1 MKLSRIR
8 IEQVRQFRKPFE
20 LAGLEPGLN
29 LFTGPN
35 EAGKS
40 TVVRAIRAAFF
51 ERHRSSSVDDLVPYG
66 ESVAS
71 PTVEIDFDIG
81 AEHHR
86 LRKTFLQRKRCELT
100 IGTRQLDGEDAEQ
113 HLARLLGYEFSSR
126 GASKAEHWGIPGLL
140 WIEQGAGQD
149 IKAAVGHATPHLQTA
164 LGQSVGDIAS
174 SQGDE
179 VAARIKADRDAL
191 LTTAGKPRGVF
202 SEALAERDRLSADLQ
217 ALDARID
224 TYRHQ
229 VDQLATLC
237 EEDAADQRTRPW
249 ETFRAKLQ
257 VAEQALAV
265 AQGLSTQLAAART
278 ALHQHDERVQ
288 LLQQQ
293 WTGFDQQDKALAQ
306 REAAVA
312 AAEEKLV
319 ALQAALS
326 ERTTQAAAAAE
337 RHTAALHTV
346 ERAEQEDLRAELLR
360 RASDADAQAA
370 TLARTAEEAQAQLT
384 QLAALRSV
392 GIETEIAEAAVRQ
405 LREQRQALRELQI
418 WQDAAATRV
427 RFSLTAPGLLLGD
440 EALQGDGERLIAMPT
455 ELQMPGIGR
464 LTISPGGSDLAA
476 QAQEEATLRV
486 QHAAL
491 LQRLGVADADA
502 AEARLARHK
511 QALADQKQ
519 AERALKIF
527 APQGMDV
534 LIASL
539 DTQRQRGKEAAAQ
552 LARLPARPDGEVP
565 SVADA
570 RHAQQAARAALDRLG
585 AEAAEAASALRTA
598 QAQAEAEGR
607 ERDTLRT
614 LIDDPAR
621 AVARADAGSRLAAT
635 QAEQAAQRARVEAL
649 EREVADANPAL
660 LTQDVQRFAR
670 SAEQAQRA
678 ASERQQRMTHL
689 RGTLEATGAQ
699 GLEEA
704 RAELATRAQA
714 AERRH
719 AELQL
724 RAQALALV
732 HELIEAKR
740 REATQRLQAPLQKHI
755 SHYLKV
761 LFPGATLSLGDDLT
775 PALLTRGNATGAH
788 TAGGTRATFDMLSFG
803 AREQMA
809 LISRLAY
816 ADLLKE
822 AGRPT
827 LVILDD
833 ALVHSDG
840 QRLGEMKRVLYD
852 AAQRHQVLL
861 FTCHPDAWRDLGA
874 MPRPIAITP

>member
-1 MKLSRIR
+1 MKLTRIR

-20 LAGLEPGLN
+20 LAGLDPGLN

-164 LGQSVGDIAS
+164 LGQSVGEIAS

-191 LTTAGKPRGVF
+191 LTAAGKPRGIY
-202 SEALAERDRLSADLQ
+202 SEASAERDRLAAELQ
-217 ALDARID
+217 TLDDRID

-249 ETFRAKLQ
+249 EPFRAQLQ
-257 VAEQALAV
+257 AAEQALAV
-265 AQGLSTQLAAART
+265 AQGLSTQLADART
-278 ALHQHDERVQ
+278 ALRQHDERVQ

-293 WTGFDQQDKALAQ
+293 WAGFDQQDQALAQ
-306 REAAVA
+306 RETALTS
-312 AAEEKLV
+312 AEQKRA
-319 ALQAALS
+319 ALQAALVQ
-326 ERTTQAAAAAE
+326 RTAQTAAATE
-337 RHTAALHTV
+337 RHAAALHTV

-370 TLARTAEEAQAQLT
+370 SLARTAEEAEAQRT
-384 QLAALRSV
+384 QVAALRSV
-392 GIETEIAEAAVRQ
+392 GIESEIDEASVRQ

-418 WQDAAATRV
+418 RQDAASTRV
-427 RFSLTAPGLLLGD
+427 RFALTAPGLRLGD
-440 EALQGDGERLIAMPT
+440 EALQGDGERRIALPT
-455 ELQMPGIGR
+455 DLQVPGFGR

-476 QAQEEATLRV
+476 QAQEEAALRV

-527 APQGMDV
+527 APQGMEA
-534 LIASL
+534 LTASL

-552 LARLPARPDGEVP
+552 LARLPARPDGDVVP

-570 RHAQQAARAALDRLG
+570 RHAQQTARAALDRVN
-585 AEAAEAASALRTA
+585 AEAAEAASALHTA
-598 QAQAEAEGR
+598 QAQAEAERR
-607 ERDTLRT
+607 ERDALRT
-614 LIDDPAR
+614 LIADPSRALAR
-621 AVARADAGSRLAAT
+621 AEAGSRLAAT
-635 QAEQAAQRARVEAL
+635 QAEQAAQRARVQAL

-660 LTQDVQRFAR
+660 LAQDVQRYAR

-678 ASERQQRMTHL
+678 AGDRQQRITHL

-699 GLEEA
+699 GLEEE
-704 RAELATRAQA
+704 RAELAARAQA

-755 SHYLKV
+755 SHYLNV
-761 LFPGATLSLGDDLT
+761 LFPGATLALGDDLT
-775 PALLTRGNATGAH
+775 PSLLTRGSTIGGMGGA
-788 TAGGTRATFDMLSFG
+788 RATFDMLSFG

-833 ALVHSDG
+833 ALVHSDS
-840 QRLGEMKRVLYD
+840 QRLGDMKRVLYD

-861 FTCHPDAWRDLGA
+861 FTCHPEAWRDLGA
-874 MPRPIAITP
+874 MPRPIAQTP